1 MARILILGGGF
12 GGVVAAEQ
20 LARELAPEHEITLVS
35 RSDNFVFYP
44 SLVRVAFGK
53 CEPADVSFP
62 LRTAMLG
69 RRINFVHAEVARIDP
84 ESHLVTVTGDEF
96 RGDLGYDY
104 LIYAL
109 GRRLATER
117 VSGFFEHAHH
127 LLSVESARRFRTAV
141 DGFTQGQALI
151 GACAGARLSVPVY
164 ETAFALSRLLRQR
177 SLRDKVK
184 ISVLLPDQE
193 SERFGGPEF
202 ELALEDAMNA
212 HQIELVPDFPVEHI
226 SPGVVETADHRYLKY
241 DLLAL
246 VPPFAGASP
255 LHLSSFCDADG
266 FIQVDRGMQVMGVP
280 GLFAVGDC
288 VAFTG
293 PKLGHMAVRQAAV
306 AAANL
311 ADQIAGRPVSQTY
324 DHELMLVID
333 EGGRDSIYAH
343 GNLWDDDELTVHQ
356 GRFWSWA
363 KRVQQRYW
371 QATHK

>member
-35 RSDNFVFYP
+35 RSESFVFYP

-53 CEPADVSFP
+53 SEPEDASFP
-62 LRTAMLG
+62 LRAAMLG
-69 RRINFVHAEVARIDP
+69 RRINFVQAEVARIDP
-84 ESHLVTVTGDEF
+84 ENHLVTVTGDEF
-96 RGDLGYDY
+96 RGELGYDY
-104 LIYAL
+104 LVYAL

-117 VSGFFEHAHH
+117 VSGFFEHAQH
-127 LLSVESARRFRTAV
+127 LLSVESALRFRTTIDSFTAGRAV
-141 DGFTQGQALI
+141 I
-151 GACAGARLSVPVY
+151 GACLGARLHVPVY
-164 ETAFALSRLLRQR
+164 ETAFALSRHLRDR
-177 SLRDKVK
+177 GVRDKVD
-184 ISVLLPDQE
+184 ITLLLPDRE
-193 SERFGGPEF
+193 YERSGGTEL

-212 HQIELVPDFPVEHI
+212 HQIELVTDFPVEHI

-255 LHLSSFCDADG
+255 LHLSSFCDTEG
-266 FIQVDRGMQVMGVP
+266 FIQVDRSMQVTGVP

-288 VAFTG
+288 VAFSG
-293 PKLGHMAVRQAAV
+293 PKLGHMAVHQAAV

-311 ADQIAGRPVSQTY
+311 ADQIAGRPASQTY
-324 DHELMLVID
+324 EHELMLVID

-363 KRVQQRYW
+363 KRVQQRFW
-371 QATHK
+371 QAEHK